1 MKSKTG
7 LILASI
13 YVLVALI
20 AHLLSYQCLSTSG
33 TPGDCNTFS
42 IIVTLPLFLLFDP
55 IEGYLHDH
63 IYKTML
69 KGNSG
74 LFFPLYEFWYLVV
87 LSVILVVVIYFLGS
101 VIGNLTDRW
110 KKSEVFKRVVGSDK
124 PRNQQ

>member
-7 LILASI
+7 LILAVI
-13 YVLVALI
+13 YFSFALI
-20 AHLLSYQCLSTSG
+20 AHFLSYRCLATSG

-55 IEGYLHDH
+55 VEGYLHDH
-63 IYKTML
+63 IYQPML
-69 KGNSG
+69 KGSSG

-87 LSVILVVVIYFLGS
+87 LSVILVFVIYFIGL

-110 KKSEVFKRVVGSDK
+110 KKSETFKRVMENNKS
-124 PRNQQ
+124 